1 MNLYKQY
8 LLDSECI
15 KMLDMMKRYSPYLK
29 NVSEHEIIKA
39 SLKVM
44 IHLLGSQKEWTK
56 FNIPTVQ
63 LVVRAKAESMATYRQ
78 PELFDVEIY
87 NSTAREKQK

>member
-44 IHLLGSQKEWTK
+44 THLLGSQKEWTK
-56 FNIPTVQ
+56 FNIPTMQ
-63 LVVRAKAESMATYRQ
+63 LVVRAKAENMATYRQ

-87 NSTAREKQK
+87 NSTTRKKQK